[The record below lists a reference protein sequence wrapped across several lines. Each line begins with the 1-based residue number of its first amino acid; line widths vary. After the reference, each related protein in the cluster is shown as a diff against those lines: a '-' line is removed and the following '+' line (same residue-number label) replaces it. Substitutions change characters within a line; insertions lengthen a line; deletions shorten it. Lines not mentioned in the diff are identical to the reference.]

1 MSRRP
6 ASVGSHG
13 HVFIGRLRPAADHAA
28 MPRPPFPG
36 LLPSGT
42 LLVLLV
48 GLLAVLPARAD
59 DDHERARAAVVRGE
73 VLPLDAVLAR
83 VPLRAGERLLDAEL
97 EREGGR
103 WVYELELISADGRVR
118 EVELDARDGRWI
130 EED

>member
-1 MSRRP
+1 MQSTLALLTLALVAGLVT
-6 ASVGSHG
+6 ASG
-13 HVFIGRLRPAADHAA
+13 P
-28 MPRPPFPG
+28 
-36 LLPSGT
+36 T
-42 LLVLLV
+42 
-48 GLLAVLPARAD
+48 RAD
-59 DDHERARAAVVRGE
+59 DDHERAREAVVRGE
-73 VLPLDAVLAR
+73 VLPLDAVLAL

>member
-1 MSRRP
+1 
-6 ASVGSHG
+6 
-13 HVFIGRLRPAADHAA
+13 

-36 LLPSGT
+36 PLPSGT

>member
-1 MSRRP
+1 MRSLFAP
-6 ASVGSHG
+6 
-13 HVFIGRLRPAADHAA
+13 
-28 MPRPPFPG
+28 
-36 LLPSGT
+36 
-42 LLVLLV
+42 
-48 GLLAVLPARAD
+48 VLPALVAGLAIASAPAHAG
-59 DDHERARAAVVRGE
+59 DDHERAREAVVRGE

-83 VPLRAGERLLDAEL
+83 VPLRTGERLLDAEL

>member
-1 MSRRP
+1 MQSTL
-6 ASVGSHG
+6 A
-13 HVFIGRLRPAADHAA
+13 
-28 MPRPPFPG
+28 
-36 LLPSGT
+36 LLPLTLVAGLVTASGPT
-42 LLVLLV
+42 
-48 GLLAVLPARAD
+48 RAD

-73 VLPLDAVLAR
+73 VLPLDAVLAL
-83 VPLRAGERLLDAEL
+83 VPLHAGERLLDAEL

>member
-1 MSRRP
+1 
-6 ASVGSHG
+6 
-13 HVFIGRLRPAADHAA
+13 

-36 LLPSGT
+36 PLPSG
-42 LLVLLV
+42 VLLALLL
-48 GLLAVLPARAD
+48 GLLAALPVQAD

-83 VPLRAGERLLDAEL
+83 VPLGAGERLLDAEL